1 MSASIRLPVERSYSA
16 VAPPV
21 PPLSAADRLREHRDR
36 AKEDCVNLSRLGMSN
51 HENLGWCLIH
61 CKRPIEVA
69 QSILSSSNKSF
80 S

>member
-1 MSASIRLPVERSYSA
+1 
-16 VAPPV
+16 
-21 PPLSAADRLREHRDR
+21 
-36 AKEDCVNLSRLGMSN
+36 VNLSRLGMSN